1 MSEITVFEI
10 PVNQARRNDLIV
22 DADGVIH
29 ATVNFFDDAA
39 CALRATLN
47 NKTLWSWH
55 LKDAWLAPGRTTL
68 PVQSAL
74 RAIAEKSGA
83 PISGSIL
90 TVVREI

>member
-1 MSEITVFEI
+1 MSEIAVFEV

-22 DADGVIH
+22 DEDGVIH

-39 CALRATLN
+39 CALRVTLN
-47 NKTLWSWH
+47 NKSLWSWH
-55 LKDAWLAPGRTTL
+55 LRDARLDPSRTTV

-74 RAIAEKSGA
+74 RAIAEKSWA
-83 PISGSIL
+83 PIAKGHL